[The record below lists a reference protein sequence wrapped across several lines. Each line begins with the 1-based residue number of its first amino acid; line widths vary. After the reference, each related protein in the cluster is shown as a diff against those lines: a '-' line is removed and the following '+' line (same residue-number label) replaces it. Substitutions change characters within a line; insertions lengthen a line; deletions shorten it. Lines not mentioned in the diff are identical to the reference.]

1 MRAYTMVHIVALI
14 LLVAES
20 ASAHHPTLVNYDPAK
35 FGTVTGKVAKVQW
48 TNPHVVVAL
57 DVIGS
62 DGSSERWFIEGY
74 PPNTLQRNGWK
85 EDSLREGIQITVS
98 GWHARNQTLKIFCG
112 SEVTFE
118 DGSKRQ
124 FGCAPGNAWHCA
136 DGGNDC
142 AAAKWIPSIT
152 EK

>member
-1 MRAYTMVHIVALI
+1 M
-14 LLVAES
+14 
-20 ASAHHPTLVNYDPAK
+20 D
-35 FGTVTGKVAKVQW
+35 
-48 TNPHVVVAL
+48 
-57 DVIGS
+57 
-62 DGSSERWFIEGY
+62 
-74 PPNTLQRNGWK
+74 
-85 EDSLREGIQITVS
+85 
-98 GWHARNQTLKIFCG
+98 QTLKIFCG
-112 SEVTFE
+112 GEVTFE